1 MRFHLADV
9 DMTNR
14 WDNGAFRGEG
24 GGILTVRRGRKFTR
38 ILESSLSFVLGIN
51 YPPLSSFEI
60 EGYGKT
66 AA

>member
-9 DMTNR
+9 DMTYR

-38 ILESSLSFVLGIN
+38 ILESSLSFVLGII

>member
-1 MRFHLADV
+1 MRFLLADV
-9 DMTNR
+9 DMTYG
-14 WDNGAFRGEG
+14 WDNGAFRGE

-51 YPPLSSFEI
+51 YSPLSSFEI

-66 AA
+66 VA

>member
-1 MRFHLADV
+1 M
-9 DMTNR
+9 
-14 WDNGAFRGEG
+14 RGEE

-38 ILESSLSFVLGIN
+38 ILESSLSFVRGIN

>member
-1 MRFHLADV
+1 MEPSGVR
-9 DMTNR
+9 
-14 WDNGAFRGEG
+14 G

-38 ILESSLSFVLGIN
+38 ILESSLSFVLGIT

>member
-24 GGILTVRRGRKFTR
+24 GGDFDSKEGEEVYTYLR
-38 ILESSLSFVLGIN
+38 ILSQFCSW
-51 YPPLSSFEI
+51 Y
-60 EGYGKT
+60 
-66 AA
+66 